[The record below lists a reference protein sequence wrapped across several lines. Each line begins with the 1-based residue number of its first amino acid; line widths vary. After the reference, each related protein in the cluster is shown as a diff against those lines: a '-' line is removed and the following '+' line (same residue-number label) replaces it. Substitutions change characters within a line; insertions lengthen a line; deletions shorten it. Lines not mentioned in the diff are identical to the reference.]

1 MRSFYARSCRHA
13 VDISGLCREIVVV
26 TRGKVASPSASS
38 GFPPIA
44 GPGARVL
51 VLGTLPSQA
60 SLDAGQYYAHPQNA
74 FWKIMAE
81 LADASGD
88 YDARTTALVAAG
100 IAVWDVLAS
109 SIRPG
114 SMDADIDMTSAMP
127 NDFQAFFSQHESLEL
142 VCFNGQ
148 KSEQLFKRFVEPTM
162 KDTKVRTARLP
173 STSPAYA
180 SMSFEQ
186 KLAAWRGIIEPAI
199 ERG

>member
-1 MRSFYARSCRHA
+1 MTGSIAP
-13 VDISGLCREIVVV
+13 GL
-26 TRGKVASPSASS
+26 SASS

-60 SLDAGQYYAHPQNA
+60 SLAAGHYYAHPQNA
-74 FWKIMAE
+74 FWRIMAE
-81 LADASGD
+81 IAGASGG
-88 YDARTTALVAAG
+88 YEQRSEALVDAG

-109 SIRPG
+109 SVRPG
-114 SMDADIDMTSAMP
+114 SMDADIMIESAVA
-127 NDFQAFFSQHESLEL
+127 NDFNHFFQAHQDLQV

-148 KSEQLFKRFVEPTM
+148 KAEQLFMRFVEPVLTPNELS
-162 KDTKVRTARLP
+162 KARLP

>member
-1 MRSFYARSCRHA
+1 MA
-13 VDISGLCREIVVV
+13 
-26 TRGKVASPSASS
+26 PSAETRVSS

-60 SLDAGQYYAHPQNA
+60 SLAAGQYYAHPQNA

-81 LADASGD
+81 IAGATGD
-88 YDARTTALVAAG
+88 YEQRRSSLVMAG

-114 SMDADIDMTSAMP
+114 SMDADIDMASAMP
-127 NDFQAFFSQHESLEL
+127 NDFSAFFAEYPELRL

-148 KSEQLFKRFVEPTM
+148 KAEQLFTRFVQPELG
-162 KDTKVRTARLP
+162 DHERRTVRLP

-180 SMSFEQ
+180 SISFEQ
-186 KLAAWRGIIEPAI
+186 KLSIWRGIIEPAI

>member
-1 MRSFYARSCRHA
+1 MTNGPADS
-13 VDISGLCREIVVV
+13 L
-26 TRGKVASPSASS
+26 SASS

-60 SLDAGQYYAHPQNA
+60 SLAAGQYYAHPHNA

-81 LADASGD
+81 IAGATGD
-88 YDARTTALVAAG
+88 YEQRRAALVGAG

-114 SMDADIDMTSAMP
+114 SMDSDIDVASARP
-127 NDFQAFFSQHESLEL
+127 NDFPAFLANQQRLQL

-148 KSEQLFKRFVEPTM
+148 KAEQLFTRLVQPKLEPNEL
-162 KDTKVRTARLP
+162 RTARLP

-186 KLAAWRGIIEPAI
+186 KLEAWRGIIEPAI

>member
-1 MRSFYARSCRHA
+1 MT
-13 VDISGLCREIVVV
+13 SGSA
-26 TRGKVASPSASS
+26 ASLSASS

-60 SLDAGQYYAHPQNA
+60 SLTANQYYAHPQNA

-81 LADASGD
+81 IAGASGT
-88 YDARTTALVAAG
+88 YEQRRAALLRAR

-114 SMDADIDMTSAMP
+114 SMDADIDIASATP
-127 NDFQAFFSQHESLEL
+127 NDFDAFFAQHPGLQL

-148 KSEQLFKRFVEPTM
+148 KAEKLFLRFVQPALGDNE
-162 KDTKVRTARLP
+162 KRTVRLP

-180 SMSFEQ
+180 SMSYEK
-186 KLAAWRGIIEPAI
+186 KLSTWRGIIEPVI
-199 ERG
+199 GRG

>member
-1 MRSFYARSCRHA
+1 MEIDLRK
-13 VDISGLCREIVVV
+13 SGM
-26 TRGKVASPSASS
+26 ASPAEISAST

-44 GPGARVL
+44 GAGARVL

-60 SLDAGQYYAHPQNA
+60 SLAASQYYAHPQNA

-81 LADASGD
+81 IAGASGD
-88 YDARTTALVAAG
+88 YETRQSALIAVG

-109 SIRPG
+109 SVRPG
-114 SMDADIDMTSAMP
+114 SMDADIDMASAAP
-127 NDFQAFFSQHESLEL
+127 NDFDTLFKQYPGIRL

-148 KSEQLFKRFVEPTM
+148 KAEQLFTRLVEPSISH
-162 KDTKVRTARLP
+162 DRYRTARLP

-186 KLAAWRGIIEPAI
+186 KLSNWRGIIEPEI
-199 ERG
+199 KKG